1 MPGSPREAISAGIG
15 MLTEN
20 RKQTGFM
27 EGQSV
32 TFNMSAASIDA
43 VCGVL
48 FINDRMETARNREMV
63 RSLDVR
69 PGNLAVP
76 DRILQRRQPAEG
88 AARSLADDEP
98 AGLDPG

>member
-1 MPGSPREAISAGIG
+1 MWPGLVEGSVQIEGSGGRPGSPREAISAGIG

-20 RKQTGFM
+20 RKQTGVM

-69 PGNLAVP
+69 PGIWP
-76 DRILQRRQPAEG
+76 RR
-88 AARSLADDEP
+88 
-98 AGLDPG
+98 